1 MIEKEPEAM
10 REIHKIR
17 EQMYEEMKDMSPQE
31 RIRKIKEEAEEFKK
45 EYGLKLPQR
54 VLVKR

>member
-54 VLVKR
+54 VLVKK